1 MDGAGGFSIPFDVMG
16 KSAPETVPF
25 VHDRW
30 PVLYLDNHLLAVYKP
45 AGLLVQGDPTGDPCL
60 LDLAKMWIKERY
72 QKPGNVF
79 VGLVHRLDRPV
90 SGLVLFAR
98 TSKAAARL
106 SALFREKHLEK
117 IYLAV
122 VEGCPEK
129 ESDTLIHGLIRRETG
144 GVVVQHEGA
153 PGTQRAVL
161 HYRTLGVSGGRSL
174 LAVRLETGRK
184 HQIRAQ
190 LAHVGCPIVGDV
202 RYGASEALE
211 HRAVALHS
219 WIMRLQH
226 PTRKDPLEIIC
237 PIPVSWPW
245 PFQNPDETPLHHAS
259 RPLWHWR
266 DYRHHVPLP

>member
-1 MDGAGGFSIPFDVMG
+1 MDGAGNFSIPFDLKAAVG
-16 KSAPETVPF
+16 TTPF
-25 VHDRW
+25 VHERW
-30 PVLYLDNHLLAVYKP
+30 PVLYVDNHLLAVYKP

-60 LDLAKMWIKERY
+60 LDLARMWIKERY
-72 QKPGNVF
+72 EKPGNVF

-90 SGLVLFAR
+90 SGLVLLAR

-106 SALFREKHLEK
+106 SALFREKRVEK

-129 ESDTLIHGLIRRETG
+129 ESDTLIHGLVRREKG
-144 GVVVQHEGA
+144 GVVVQPEGV

-161 HYRTLGVSGGRSL
+161 HYRTLGVLGGRSL

-190 LAHVGCPIVGDV
+190 LAYGGWPVAGDV
-202 RYGASEALE
+202 RYGASATLE
-211 HRAVALHS
+211 HHAVALHA
-219 WIMRLQH
+219 WIMRFEH
-226 PTRKDPLEIIC
+226 PTTKDLLELIC
-237 PIPVSWPW
+237 PIPVGWPW
-245 PFQNPDETPLHHAS
+245 PLQNRDAPPHEAS

-266 DYRHHVPLP
+266 DYRLHAPPP